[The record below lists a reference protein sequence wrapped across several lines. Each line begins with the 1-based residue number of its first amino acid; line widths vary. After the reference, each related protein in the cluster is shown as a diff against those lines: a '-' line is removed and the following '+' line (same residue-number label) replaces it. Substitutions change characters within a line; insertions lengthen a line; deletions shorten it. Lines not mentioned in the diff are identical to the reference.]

1 MRSRSVPPCAL
12 ARRPSPEAPPV
23 RLAGLD
29 YPATVFTP
37 PVFRRQEPGS
47 GSLAKAQ
54 ESARFQCGEAV
65 ILMVVVGLMEWSEI
79 SFMARP
85 KGPFLYRL
93 VAVAESFA
101 MDLHRR
107 FFP

>member
-1 MRSRSVPPCAL
+1 MAITWS
-12 ARRPSPEAPPV
+12 
-23 RLAGLD
+23 
-29 YPATVFTP
+29 
-37 PVFRRQEPGS
+37 
-47 GSLAKAQ
+47 
-54 ESARFQCGEAV
+54 V
-65 ILMVVVGLMEWSEI
+65 ILMIVVGLMEWSEI